1 MSDWDQQ
8 RRIVASRRRPDRP
21 YVLVA
26 DTLVTRID
34 ACVDS
39 AEPFDVAVR
48 VAADGE
54 RAIDFFKRVGPPA
67 LLIADLSLPRIDGF
81 AVIEALRALDRDSAQ
96 VIAWAAS
103 RDIREFA
110 AHRLAGLNV
119 RVLNGA
125 APAGV
130 LRSAIRRALRTVAGA
145 ASNSSSDVIVED
157 NDQAIR
163 ALSDRARQLSGA
175 PGAAVYL
182 KAPLETKYRSAIT
195 WTSEA
200 PIPHS
205 LAELPRAFS
214 AVVETGATL
223 VVPDEATR
231 SSSGD
236 AEPAR
241 LDAVHGMVAVPIIG
255 ADRELRGVICVFDA
269 RPLSLPSG
277 VIGELEALGRQ
288 FPSPGSIRSA
298 SRPPIVEERSS
309 PQPAAVTRMDVVEDA
324 PSPTARPAVLDR
336 RNGDI
341 AIARELLRARR
352 ERRNLSVILFVVDP
366 VSSESDRGNEA
377 AVDPVATLSDT
388 LTTAIRGYDL
398 AIRWGR
404 AALLVVLPGLS
415 RADARHVAERVRAVV
430 KAGDAQSVAV
440 SGGVAELLAE
450 DTFDAVVARAFE
462 KAELARERGHNR
474 VA

>member
-8 RRIVASRRRPDRP
+8 RRILSSRRRPDRP
-21 YVLVA
+21 YVLVV
-26 DTLVTRID
+26 DTLVTRVD

-39 AEPFDVAVR
+39 AEPFDVGVR

-54 RAIDFFKRVGPPA
+54 HAIDFLKRVGPPA
-67 LLIADLSLPRIDGF
+67 LLIADLSLPRTDGF

-119 RVLNGA
+119 QVLNGA

-130 LRSAIRRALRTVAGA
+130 LRSAIRRALRTVVGA
-145 ASNSSSDVIVED
+145 ASNSSSEVIVED
-157 NDQAIR
+157 SDQAIR

-223 VVPDEATR
+223 VVPDEATH

-236 AEPAR
+236 AAPAS

-277 VIGELEALGRQ
+277 VIGELEALGRHL
-288 FPSPGSIRSA
+288 PSPGSIRSA
-298 SRPPIVEERSS
+298 SRSPIVEERSS

-324 PSPTARPAVLDR
+324 LSVRPAVLDR

-352 ERRNLSVILFVVDP
+352 ELRHLSVILFVVDP
-366 VSSESDRGNEA
+366 VTSESDRGGESA
-377 AVDPVATLSDT
+377 LDPLATLSDT

-398 AIRWGR
+398 AIRWGS